1 MFQPGN
7 FAIQVLGHALEHT
20 NKEDLIIARLGG
32 DEFYALAS
40 GLTETDAKE
49 ISLSINKYLENYNK
63 LHTKKY
69 YICVSSGYALM
80 DAGNVTDIQTLFDTA
95 GQKMYEEKR
104 NKKKTI
110 LK

>member
-1 MFQPGN
+1 ML
-7 FAIQVLGHALEHT
+7 LGHALEHT
-20 NKEDLIIARLGG
+20 NKEGLIIARLGG

-40 GLTETDAKE
+40 GLTDTDAKE

-69 YICVSSGYALM
+69 YIRVSSGYALI
-80 DAGNVTDIQTLFDTA
+80 DAGSDTDMQTLFDA
-95 GQKMYEEKR
+95 ADQKMYEEKR
-104 NKKKTI
+104 SKNETI